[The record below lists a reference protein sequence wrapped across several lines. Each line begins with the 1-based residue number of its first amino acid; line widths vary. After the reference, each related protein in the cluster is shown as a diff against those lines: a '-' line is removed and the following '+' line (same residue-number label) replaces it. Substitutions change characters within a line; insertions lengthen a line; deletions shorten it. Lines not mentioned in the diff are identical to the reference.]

1 MIFTTFVLLPL
12 YKLYWGFPGGLV
24 VTDLLANAGDQEM
37 WVRSLGWEDL
47 LEEEMVTQSSIPAW
61 KILYI
66 EESVWW
72 GHRESE
78 MTEYTPTGFIGH

>member
-1 MIFTTFVLLPL
+1 
-12 YKLYWGFPGGLV
+12 
-24 VTDLLANAGDQEM
+24 M

>member
-1 MIFTTFVLLPL
+1 MQEM
-12 YKLYWGFPGGLV
+12 
-24 VTDLLANAGDQEM
+24 QEM

-47 LEEEMVTQSSIPAW
+47 LEEEMVTHFSIPAW
-61 KILYI
+61 KIPYI

-78 MTEYTPTGFIGH
+78 VTEYTPTGFIGHWATAFMFAFTKEIFFLS